1 MTLLSILLS
10 LLLCLSLPLISYA
23 QTEEFAPPGPT
34 IYFRPS
40 VAIVIGIFAM
50 MFSLTF
56 LLLMYAKFCHSNS
69 SLAGNDA
76 ADVFLSPDR
85 ANSPSTGIDKSVI
98 ESLPFFR
105 FSALRGSRE
114 GMECAVCLSAYT
126 DNELLRL
133 LPACKHAFHL
143 SCVDQW
149 LEHHSSCPLCRASVL
164 EYSGEAGDT
173 LAPDVLSLFVEREP
187 SCRFDEKKTKEVV
200 QDKGAVKPPEPE
212 YDKFKH
218 RIVISGAVLKSR
230 WSDLNSADLMSL
242 NCDMLRVDSSR
253 RFSSPVLFAKPESI
267 PEKSPDEKL
276 VSIKEEMERK
286 RLLELKANQLTSSG
300 KERST
305 TAEPTA
311 AISRATRSMSEIV
324 NFARLSGSRDPNP
337 VGPED
342 RVRRMW
348 LPIARRTVRWFA
360 GRESRSH
367 MPYTR
372 EEFIASSPDY
382 RTEVDIVTSV

>member
-1 MTLLSILLS
+1 MTLLSILLP
-10 LLLCLSLPLISYA
+10 LLLSFYLHVSYA
-23 QTEEFAPPGPT
+23 QTEEFAPPGPA

-56 LLLMYAKFCHSNS
+56 LLLLYAKFCHSNS
-69 SLAGNDA
+69 SLAGND

-126 DNELLRL
+126 DAELLRL
-133 LPACKHAFHL
+133 LPACKHAFHM

-164 EYSGEAGDT
+164 EYSGEAGDST

-187 SCRFDEKKTKEVV
+187 SCRFDEKKTKEAV
-200 QDKGAVKPPEPE
+200 QDKGADKPPEPE

-242 NCDMLRVDSSR
+242 NCDMLRVDTSR

-267 PEKSPDEKL
+267 PEKSPDEKV

-300 KERST
+300 KERSA

-311 AISRATRSMSEIV
+311 VISRATRSMSEIV

-337 VGPED
+337 AGPED

-382 RTEVDIVTSV
+382 RAEVDIVTSV